1 MRSPSSSATR
11 IFSALVREGEGEDED
26 KEEDWAMLE
35 FKDMLSGGKR
45 KAEPRAP
52 KLPPRG
58 PSPVQLQPESPVE
71 IWHQGHLAFGNYEG
85 RLKKASI
92 NVRLEHGER
101 VAVDAGQL
109 TGIWA
114 APVTSEQEQTPASWA
129 LEEQEGG
136 PATPEAWAVV
146 RLRAGRA
153 MKSLSPRALSLERFW
168 SLAMHRWRRDK
179 APVDS
184 HHLAAFLFHRPE
196 YEAALKEEQQERT
209 RESENLDGSGK
220 AAFTL
225 RLPNVSPAQRY
236 AAAVLLAAETF
247 RFKRSVPGLL
257 SPGSEAAGSK
267 EGEESAPGLVVEGE
281 GFRPMEQSVVHS
293 REVLAF
299 VQAVRHHE
307 ERRALLRSDKL
318 LEDTTEEGEEEE
330 EGGGDGA
337 GGGGWEEQPGS
348 RAGSAQWDASQ
359 WRLLHHLEVFSLGAG
374 VEGLSST
381 SQQVL
386 KALGE
391 PATPEGAKR
400 VLLRAGYWT
409 ERRGAGPGREENV
422 AAETAAAQRMAAPWP
437 EDILE
442 LAKEAL
448 AKTERRRAA
457 LAKVQRPNRPGRRGP
472 HGRHDYRASG
482 LGAYALDPP
491 GSEFADDA
499 LGFDPETGEVL
510 IHIAD
515 VQALV
520 EGTPELEAL
529 ARQRGEAIYLPD
541 GPLHLL
547 PPPALQ
553 AASLSDREVNECVTA
568 AVTLGPDGSVLNAR
582 LLLSLVPPITRI
594 RYDEANELLSA
605 SSLEDLPTYRRQAAQ
620 DLNVLLRA
628 SQARR
633 ALTKRSFSEGK
644 RVSRVRRNTEG
655 ELEAIGFQRTPAHL
669 MVDEFLAL
677 YSEAGRRF
685 LKAHA
690 VTLPLAPGSVSG
702 GLDAARFG
710 TGPLRRYTDVLAQQQ
725 MVSVLKGRP
734 PLSKSEVIRRMTQVN
749 WQSKASQKLRSASRG
764 KVLLESFAT
773 YCAAKAKAAGQ
784 AYAVV
789 RATATGTGTEVMLP
803 DAGLRSYVRL
813 PGGWKKKGKD
823 GAGSR
828 RLFDLEAGMEFEVH
842 VLRVDPARGSIELE
856 FAREEDA
863 VGMPIQEEEE

>member
-1 MRSPSSSATR
+1 MGGSLPRCLTSDVRVEAAGRPPAHAATSLRSPSSSATR

-299 VQAVRHHE
+299 VQA
-307 ERRALLRSDKL
+307 
-318 LEDTTEEGEEEE
+318 
-330 EGGGDGA
+330 
-337 GGGGWEEQPGS
+337 
-348 RAGSAQWDASQ
+348 